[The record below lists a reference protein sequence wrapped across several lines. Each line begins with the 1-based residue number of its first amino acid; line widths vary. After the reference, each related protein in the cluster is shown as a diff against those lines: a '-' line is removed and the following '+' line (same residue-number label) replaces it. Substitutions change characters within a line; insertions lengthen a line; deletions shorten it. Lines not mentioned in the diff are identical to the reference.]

1 VGSNVNGPK
10 LQLCL
15 LGLARI
21 ALFKPNQLVKGSI
34 HFRAEKMGIYNLFTG
49 VGWML
54 GASMLKR
61 SRMLYVHFW
70 NHQERNFKPH
80 GKRVLESFTIIDPI
94 INFPSNNFFS
104 YDLYALLMILTNGNA
119 LSLKKS
125 YNELLMRA
133 INA

>member
-1 VGSNVNGPK
+1 MYSVIIIHLNVRSSRNHCIASVK
-10 LQLCL
+10 FLEQICFSIAFLCYL
-15 LGLARI
+15 I
-21 ALFKPNQLVKGSI
+21 NYWYDYITSS
-34 HFRAEKMGIYNLFTG
+34 YDLFTG

-104 YDLYALLMILTNGNA
+104 YGLYPLLMILTNGNA
-119 LSLKKS
+119 LSLKK
-125 YNELLMRA
+125 A
-133 INA
+133 IMSC